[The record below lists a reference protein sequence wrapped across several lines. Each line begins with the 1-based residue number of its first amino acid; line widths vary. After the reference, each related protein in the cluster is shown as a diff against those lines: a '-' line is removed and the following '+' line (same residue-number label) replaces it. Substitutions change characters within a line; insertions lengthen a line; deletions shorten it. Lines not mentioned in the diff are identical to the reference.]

1 MSNKPLIAT
10 LIGDPCGI
18 GPEVVAK
25 SLATGEVHEYSTPV
39 LVGSKEAMEQAVEI
53 CGLKMEVKKLSSVTD
68 ATGDPGVIEIL
79 DSGKLNPHHIT
90 LGKESADC
98 GRAVLAWMDEL
109 QDLGKSGAV
118 DGIVLGPIN
127 TESLALTGEFKLTDL
142 VKMGETYTFLI
153 SGPLRI
159 FHIADHV
166 PLREVCRRLDETMV
180 YNALQVM
187 QNSLTQWGMANP
199 RIGVAGFNPHAHGLE
214 EDNAII
220 PAIERARAKG
230 IDAKGP
236 VAPDSIFRHCIED
249 KYDVVLAMFHD
260 QGHIAMKTWGFV
272 GNCALIV
279 GRDYLFASV
288 GHGTAF
294 DIVGK
299 GIASHEMIMMAMK
312 QTGALAGGQGFLK
325 VA

>member
-1 MSNKPLIAT
+1 MQTKPRIAT

-25 SLATGEVHEYSTPV
+25 ALASGEVHEYSIPI
-39 LVGSKEAMEQAVEI
+39 LVGSREAMRQALQI
-53 CGLKMEVKKLSSVTD
+53 CGLEMEVRTIPSPLE

-79 DSGKLNPHHIT
+79 DSGKLQPEHIV

-109 QDLGKSGAV
+109 QNLAESGSV
-118 DGIVLGPIN
+118 QGIVLGPIN
-127 TESLALTGEFKLTDL
+127 TESLALTGEFRLTNL

-166 PLREVCRRLDETMV
+166 PLREVCARLDEKLV
-180 YNALQVM
+180 YNGLRTM
-187 QNSLTQWGMANP
+187 QDSLTRWGMPNP
-199 RIGVAGFNPHAHGLE
+199 RIGVAGFNPHAHGKE
-214 EDNAII
+214 EDQAII
-220 PAIERARAKG
+220 PAIEKARKEG
-230 IDAKGP
+230 IDARGP
-236 VAPDSIFRHCIED
+236 VAPDSIFRHCIEG
-249 KYDVVLAMFHD
+249 KYDVVLAMYHD

-279 GRDYLFASV
+279 GRKYLFASV

-299 GIASHEMIMMAMK
+299 GIANHEMILMAMK
-312 QTGALAGGQGFLK
+312 QTGALAAGKGFLQ
-325 VA
+325 AA